1 MSAPSTEAPDAPA
14 TATRLRPF
22 GASVFSTMTA
32 LAIEHGA
39 INLAQGFPDF
49 DGPDVLLDAAAA
61 AMGAGHNQ
69 YARSAGHPRLVRAV
83 ADRVAHDYGLA
94 YDPWTEVAVTAGAT
108 EGIAAAMLG
117 LLEPGDEVVLFEP
130 FYDSYPAAVAMA
142 GGTVRPCTL
151 RFPDFA
157 LDEAALAACFTPRT
171 RAVLLNTPH
180 NPTGKVFAPD
190 ELAAIARL
198 CEAHG
203 AIVVA
208 DEVYEHLTYDG
219 TPHVPIATLPGMR
232 ERTLTLSSLGKTY
245 SLTGWKTGWAT
256 GPAHLV
262 AGLQAAH
269 QFLTFCSATPFQ
281 QAAAVAL
288 DTLRD
293 DFVAELKAEYTA
305 RRDRV
310 VAALRAVGLDVAV
323 PRGTYFVLADFARA
337 WPHGDDIAFARH
349 LTKDVGVACIPPSA
363 FYAADAAEGRRLAR
377 FAFCKQAATLD
388 EAARRLVAGFAD
400 ELTR

>member
-1 MSAPSTEAPDAPA
+1 MSAGIAGTGAPA
-14 TATRLRPF
+14 RTASRLRPF

-32 LAIEHGA
+32 LALEHGA

-69 YARSAGHPRLVRAV
+69 YARSAGHPRLVQAV
-83 ADRVAHDYGLA
+83 ADRVAHDRGLH
-94 YDPWTEVAVTAGAT
+94 YDAMTEVAVTSGAT
-108 EGIAAAMLG
+108 EGVAAAMLG

-157 LDEAALAACFTPRT
+157 VDAAALAACFTPRT

-180 NPTGKVFAPD
+180 NPTGKVFTPD
-190 ELAAIARL
+190 ELATIAHL
-198 CEAHG
+198 AEAHG
-203 AIVVA
+203 AFVVA
-208 DEVYEHLTYDG
+208 DEVYEHLTFDG
-219 TPHVPIATLPGMR
+219 VRHTGIATLPGMR

-245 SLTGWKTGWAT
+245 SLTGWKIGWAT
-256 GPAHLV
+256 GPADLV

-288 DTLRD
+288 ETLRD
-293 DFVAELKAEYTA
+293 DYVATLKTEYTA
-305 RRDRV
+305 RRDV
-310 VAALRAVGLDVAV
+310 LIAALRDVGLDVAV
-323 PRGTYFVLADFARA
+323 PRGTYFVLADFRRA
-337 WPHGDDIAFARH
+337 WSGGDDHAFARH
-349 LTKDVGVACIPPSA
+349 LTEHVGVACIPPSV

-377 FAFCKQAATLD
+377 FAFCKRTATLA
-388 EAARRLVAGFAD
+388 EAAGRLRAGL
-400 ELTR
+400 ER

>member
-1 MSAPSTEAPDAPA
+1 MSAAGDPRTIG
-14 TATRLRPF
+14 TAARLRPF

-32 LAIEHGA
+32 LAIEHRA

-49 DGPDVLLDAAAA
+49 DGPDELLDAAAA
-61 AMGAGHNQ
+61 AMGGGHNQ
-69 YARSAGHPRLVRAV
+69 YARSAGHPRLAAAV

-94 YDPWTEVAVTAGAT
+94 YDAMTEVAVTSGAT

-142 GGTVRPCTL
+142 GGVIRPCTL

-157 LDEAALAACFTPRT
+157 LDEAALAACFTSRT

-180 NPTGKVFAPD
+180 NPTGKVFTAD
-190 ELAAIARL
+190 ELAVVARM

-203 AIVVA
+203 AFVVA

-219 TPHVPIATLPGMR
+219 ARHVPIAGLPGMR

-245 SLTGWKTGWAT
+245 SLTGWKIGWAT
-256 GPAHLV
+256 GPANLV

-281 QAAAVAL
+281 QAAALAL
-288 DTLRD
+288 ETLRD
-293 DFVAELKAEYTA
+293 DFVAVLKAEYTA
-305 RRDRV
+305 RRDHL
-310 VAALRAVGLDVAV
+310 VAALRDVGLEVAV
-323 PRGTYFVLADFARA
+323 PAGTYFVLADFSRA
-337 WPHGDDIAFARH
+337 WPDGDDHAFARH
-349 LTKDVGVACIPPSA
+349 LTTNVGVACIPPTV
-363 FYAADAAEGRRLAR
+363 FYAADAAAGRRLAR
-377 FAFCKQAATLD
+377 FAFCKRTATLD
-388 EAARRLVAGFAD
+388 EAAGRLRAG
-400 ELTR
+400 LGGGGSR

>member
-1 MSAPSTEAPDAPA
+1 MSAGGVSAGAA
-14 TATRLRPF
+14 AARTASRLRPF

-32 LAIEHGA
+32 LALEHGA

-69 YARSAGHPRLVRAV
+69 YARSAGHPRLAGAV
-83 ADRVAHDYGLA
+83 ADRVAHDYGLH
-94 YDPWTEVAVTAGAT
+94 YDALTEVAVTSGAT

-142 GGTVRPCTL
+142 GGVVRPCTL

-157 LDEAALAACFTPRT
+157 LDEAALATCFTART

-180 NPTGKVFAPD
+180 NPTGKVFSPD

-198 CEAHG
+198 CEAHD
-203 AIVVA
+203 AFVVS

-219 TPHVPIATLPGMR
+219 IAHVPIATLPGMR

-256 GPAHLV
+256 GPADLV

-288 DTLRD
+288 DALRD
-293 DFVAELKAEYTA
+293 DFVAVLKAEYTA
-305 RRDRV
+305 RRDLLV
-310 VAALRAVGLDVAV
+310 GALREVGLDVAV
-323 PRGTYFVLADFARA
+323 PQGTYFVLADFARA
-337 WPHGDDIAFARH
+337 WSGGDDHAFARH
-349 LTKDVGVACIPPSA
+349 LTTNVGVACIPPSV
-363 FYAADAAEGRRLAR
+363 FYADNGDEGRRLAR
-377 FAFCKQAATLD
+377 FAFCKRTATL
-388 EAARRLVAGFAD
+388 EGAAGRLKAG
-400 ELTR
+400 LGG